1 MILSICSSS
10 GKESNAMDPTKTREI
25 NWEPPRSEHQ
35 GAGRVVCTPRTAPHS
50 FKLHVARHIQE
61 RYIHRQDDKT
71 TVADF
76 DQTPKT
82 TRKGSSHDNNNN
94 NNNDDKE
101 KDRNNL
107 SFPLS
112 LFVCVSLG
120 SLHSASVSTPW
131 HPLHQTWTLI
141 PTARNRWTFTQ

>member
-1 MILSICSSS
+1 
-10 GKESNAMDPTKTREI
+10 MDPTKTREI
-25 NWEPPRSEHQ
+25 DWEPSRSEHQ

-82 TRKGSSHDNNNN
+82 TRKGSSH

-112 LFVCVSLG
+112 LCVCVSWFAALCVRINTM
-120 SLHSASVSTPW
+120 ASSSSNMDVDTNGKKPVDFHPVS
-131 HPLHQTWTLI
+131 
-141 PTARNRWTFTQ
+141 